1 MSVINDNPRAALR
14 LSRTIASDILLYN
27 REKVKAGLA
36 MGTPFA
42 LIEEE
47 LAEGRTLYEARVSE
61 TLRVRYRFFERA
73 LVDQLL
79 YPLLERS
86 EGDSEGEPQ
95 RA

>member
-36 MGTPFA
+36 SGAPFA

-47 LAEGRTLYEARVSE
+47 LAEGRALYEARVSE
-61 TLRVRYRFFERA
+61 ALRARYRFFERA

-79 YPLLERS
+79 YPLLGRP

>member
-1 MSVINDNPRAALR
+1 MSVINDDPRAALR

-27 REKVKAGLA
+27 REKVKAGLEV
-36 MGTPFA
+36 GTPFA

-61 TLRVRYRFFERA
+61 TLRVRYCFLERA

-79 YPLLERS
+79 YPLLGHP
-86 EGDSEGEPQ
+86 EGDAGGQPQ
-95 RA
+95 RV